1 MGSQAPSVGLIVGVL
16 AALAV
21 GAAVAQGVVLSVES
35 LPVAAAAGLL
45 VGILLGALATVLI
58 GGSDLAPGTR
68 RVAVAATVFA
78 VVALALFLGI
88 SSAGIANV
96 TALLA
101 GVGVAAIVGIGS
113 YVYLRDQ
120 DAQQVQAV
128 TM

>member
-58 GGSDLAPGTR
+58 GGGDLAPGTR

>member
-1 MGSQAPSVGLIVGVL
+1 VGLIVGVL